1 MRLTGKKIAC
11 LVEDGF
17 EDLEFWVPVTRLRPD
32 FWRELVSALA
42 GVA

>member
-1 MRLTGKKIAC
+1 MRLIGKKIAC

-17 EDLEFWVPVTRLRPD
+17 EDLEFRVRVMRLRPD

-42 GVA
+42 RVA